1 MTRPMQQ
8 AWLAK
13 LMQYDYEISYM
24 KGKQNV
30 ATYSFSQVCSEEL
43 HQVTI
48 VIIPQEL
55 LSKIEV
61 AWQQDPH
68 LQQIITAKEQN
79 ANAFPKY

>member
-13 LMQYDYEISYM
+13 LMQYDYEISYR

-43 HQVTI
+43 H
-48 VIIPQEL
+48 
-55 LSKIEV
+55 
-61 AWQQDPH
+61 
-68 LQQIITAKEQN
+68 
-79 ANAFPKY
+79 